1 MEKVYKY
8 YEIVASEG
16 YYRVSIDTVS
26 HTVSTTVTKL
36 RLSSHGVA
44 VVTVSKEEA
53 VKNT

>member
-26 HTVSTTVTKL
+26 HQVTAFKS
-36 RLSSHGVA
+36 RGSCRNSFQRRSSEKYLGQ
-44 VVTVSKEEA
+44 E
-53 VKNT
+53 